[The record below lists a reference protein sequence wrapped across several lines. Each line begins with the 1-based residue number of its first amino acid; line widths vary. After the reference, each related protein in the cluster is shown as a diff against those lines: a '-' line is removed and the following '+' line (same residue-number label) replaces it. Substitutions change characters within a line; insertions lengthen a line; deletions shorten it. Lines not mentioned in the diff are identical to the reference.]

1 MTEDIEL
8 SDRHTVQP
16 EEQPTRKPT
25 IRILLGCGLLQLPAW
40 GKISSVDE
48 TLILRFDHVAGFAM
62 TFGIWQDF
70 YIQQQVL
77 RGAGS
82 ATGVIGTTMNGV
94 MYLSMPFLATALGR
108 DHWAPWRRTV
118 AIVGTVLASASF
130 LLSSW
135 STEVWHLILLQ
146 GVLAA
151 FGNAML
157 YTPTTLWLDEW
168 FRDGN
173 RATAYGVQFSIKNV
187 VGTACPFLMFA
198 LLQNLGFGNALRIW
212 AGMVLI
218 IGLGGIALVPL
229 PPEST
234 RRRQQK
240 IPWSFL
246 KHRTFYVYA
255 IANTVF
261 SSGYGLPQ
269 TYLSTYASQYLHLPA
284 AESSAMIT
292 FLNAPGILSSTGFGL
307 LNDKVHV
314 SAGTNTLI
322 SAIGSALCVFLLWG
336 IKSNTVPGLLVA
348 FAICYGFFASGY
360 SATWGG
366 WITDLE
372 KEAAEHNEAI
382 NSGML
387 YGFMNGAR
395 GIGYV
400 VGGLSGVE
408 LLKVGPL
415 QDNQK
420 WALGT
425 EYGALI
431 LFTGISSALGGWS
444 VVWKGR
450 SCLRQMS
457 LSSP

>member
-1 MTEDIEL
+1 
-8 SDRHTVQP
+8 
-16 EEQPTRKPT
+16 
-25 IRILLGCGLLQLPAW
+25 
-40 GKISSVDE
+40 
-48 TLILRFDHVAGFAM
+48 
-62 TFGIWQDF
+62 
-70 YIQQQVL
+70 
-77 RGAGS
+77 
-82 ATGVIGTTMNGV
+82 
-94 MYLSMPFLATALGR
+94 MPFLATALGR
-108 DHWAPWRRTV
+108 DRWAPWRRTI
-118 AIVGTVLASASF
+118 AIVGIVLASASF
-130 LLSSW
+130 LFSSW

-187 VGTACPFLMFA
+187 VGTACPFLMYA
-198 LLQNLGFGNALRIW
+198 LLQNLGFRNALRIW
-212 AGMVLI
+212 AGMVLL
-218 IGLGGIALVPL
+218 IGIGGIALVPL

-234 RRRQQK
+234 RRRQQN

-284 AESSAMIT
+284 AESSAMIA
-292 FLNAPGILSSTGFGL
+292 FFNAPGILSSTGFGL

-408 LLKVGPL
+408 LLKVGPV

-444 VVWKGR
+444 IVWKGR
-450 SCLRQMS
+450 LCRGRTPTPSSQLRS
-457 LSSP
+457 